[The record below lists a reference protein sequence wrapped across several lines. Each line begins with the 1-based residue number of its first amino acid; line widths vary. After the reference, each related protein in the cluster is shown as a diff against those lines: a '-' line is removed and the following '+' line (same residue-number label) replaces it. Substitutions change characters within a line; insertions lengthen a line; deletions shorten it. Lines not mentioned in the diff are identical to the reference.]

1 MNKKSNIKGIP
12 ILLTAA
18 FVWGVAFAAQ
28 TAGAEHL
35 SAFSY
40 TAIRYAI
47 GVIPLFPIAYFLELR
62 KKDYKK
68 VISSVKHGFLCGSI
82 MFIAITLQQ
91 YGIQLTKTSGKAGF
105 ITCLYILIVPLLG
118 LFMKRFPTINV
129 WFGVVLSIVGMYL
142 LTVKES
148 SAIEFGDVL
157 VMISAVFWAIH
168 ILAVDR
174 FVTELHAVTFSVT
187 QFAVVSIISLVC
199 MFIFDDISFGSVKAA
214 LIPLLYGGLGSVAIG
229 YTLQIVGQKFTSP
242 VPASLVLSMESVFAA
257 IAGAIFLSENLGYRG
272 YIGCSMI
279 FVAIILAQ
287 LPEKWFKFKET
298 RGCRI

>member
-28 TAGAEHL
+28 TVGAEHL

-62 KKDYKK
+62 KKDSKK
-68 VISSVKHGFLCGSI
+68 VIASVKCGILCGSV

-118 LFMKRFPTINV
+118 LLLKRYPAVNV
-129 WFGVVLSIVGMYL
+129 WFGVGLAIIGMYL

-157 VMISAVFWAIH
+157 IMLSALFWAIH
-168 ILAVDR
+168 ILVVDK
-174 FVTELHAVTFSVT
+174 FVAEIHAVTFSVT
-187 QFAVVSIISLVC
+187 QFLVVSLISTMC
-199 MFIFDDISFGSVKAA
+199 MLIFDTVSLSAVKDA

-229 YTLQIVGQKFTSP
+229 YTLQIVGQKYASP
-242 VPASLVLSMESVFAA
+242 VPASLALSMESVFAA
-257 IAGAIFLSENLGYRG
+257 LAGVVLLGENLGFRG
-272 YIGCSMI
+272 YIGCLMI
-279 FVAIILAQ
+279 FIAIILAQ
-287 LPEKWFKFKET
+287 LPEKWFKLKHNKA
-298 RGCRI
+298 